1 MTNPSDAFFDQLAQ
15 RGHIPLLENE
25 HGRLRVELADEAG
38 TRNWTVTFDHG
49 DVTVSHEDID
59 VDGVIRADRALFDRA
74 AQGEEN
80 LMTARLRGDLSL
92 DGSLD
97 LIVQFS
103 RLLPG
108 PPSRQEMPGRQEF
121 ETTDRAGGRPG

>member
-1 MTNPSDAFFDQLAQ
+1 MASPSDAFFDDLAQ
-15 RGHIPLLENE
+15 RGHVPLLDNE
-25 HGRLRVELADEAG
+25 HGRLRVELADGAG
-38 TRNWTVTFDHG
+38 IRNWTITFDHG
-49 DVTVSHEDID
+49 DVTVSSEDID
-59 VDGVIRADRALFDRA
+59 VDGVIRADRSLFDRA

-80 LMTARLRGDLSL
+80 LMTARLRGDLGL

-108 PPSRQEMPGRQEF
+108 PSNQQEF
-121 ETTDRAGGRPG
+121 ETTDRTGGRPG